1 MVIFNNEPALTDL
14 ISREMALEALEEAKL
29 NIKGFRLGKTILSE
43 YSKQVREGY
52 INIVRN
58 IPATE
63 AEPTRYGEWMVVGK
77 TKKGSTIHKCSY
89 CKKQKAGRPRS
100 MYCPDCGAKMITT
113 TVTSSEFHAHDE
125 KEN

>member
-14 ISREMALEALEEAKL
+14 ISREMALEALEEAEL
-29 NIKGFRLGKTILSE
+29 SIKGFRLGKTILSE

-63 AEPTRYGEWMVVGK
+63 AEPIRYGEWMVIGK

-89 CKKQKAGRPRS
+89 CKKRESRS
-100 MYCPDCGAKMITT
+100 TK
-113 TVTSSEFHAHDE
+113 VNVLSRLRR
-125 KEN
+125 